1 MVAIYKSRV
10 HYLTYLICCRN
21 DCFPLQILGCLLDL
35 ISYFSH
41 FLWRYKQQGP
51 VTPNTGANCPVLHFT
66 AAVTEIPGTAVT
78 TGQGSLSEGRGHIQC
93 RACLRNA
100 NKRQWALHIHVF
112 PPYRVYGNPA
122 RSCNSFDLRYSNPS
136 AKRDNWVI
144 MSKGDVTFSPV
155 IFASKKWMKNL
166 WCTPLV
172 KIFLAWC
179 EIIWTLNKISKHG
192 DR

>member
-1 MVAIYKSRV
+1 MLPFTNIRLTSRFNFIFF
-10 HYLTYLICCRN
+10 T
-21 DCFPLQILGCLLDL
+21 
-35 ISYFSH
+35 FSVTIQTT
-41 FLWRYKQQGP
+41 RASQ
-51 VTPNTGANCPVLHFT
+51 TPNTGANCPVLHFT

-93 RACLRNA
+93 RACLRKA

-166 WCTPLV
+166 WCTP
-172 KIFLAWC
+172 
-179 EIIWTLNKISKHG
+179 S
-192 DR
+192 